1 MARSRSFM
9 TIVGALAALVLLWS
23 PQAQA
28 LPFNIGDIF
37 AAVNNGNVQHYNS
50 AGTLLETLNTGQGGF
65 TTGMAFDASQ
75 NLHVTNFSA
84 NSLSTFNNQGVLQP
98 GTCCA
103 GSGLPESVTINN
115 AGNRIVTY
123 VNGGIRVWNAAG
135 VQQGATILPSTR
147 ADFGDLAADQTTFI
161 FGQEGNRILTV
172 NLNTGV
178 AGPDFSN
185 AVGEAFAMR
194 ILADGRVLV
203 ADGDNVKLLDSNGA
217 VVGTYDVT
225 GENSWFA
232 LNLNPGGT
240 SFWSGNFNTGN
251 LYEFDI
257 ATGTHLGDFTQTI
270 DTGVGSGSLFGV
282 AIFGERT
289 QGCTTCD
296 GDGGDGGDGDGDGS
310 TGVPEPATV
319 ILLGAGLVGLACR
332 KYLRK
337 A

>member
-9 TIVGALAALVLLWS
+9 TVVGALAALVLLWS
-23 PQAQA
+23 PPAQA
-28 LPFNIGDIF
+28 LPFQLGDIF
-37 AAVNNGNVQHYNS
+37 AAVNNGDVQHYNA

-84 NSLSTFNNQGVLQP
+84 NSLSTFNNQGVLQA

-103 GSGLPESVTINN
+103 GSGSPESVTINN
-115 AGNRIVTY
+115 AGDRIVTY
-123 VNGGIRVWNAAG
+123 VGGGIRIWNSAG
-135 VQQGATILPSTR
+135 VQQGPTILDTTR
-147 ADFGDLAADQTTFI
+147 ADFGDLGSDQTTFI
-161 FGQEGNRILTV
+161 FGQEGTRILTV
-172 NLNTGV
+172 DLNTGV

-185 AVGEAFAMR
+185 AVVNAFAMR

-203 ADGDNVKLLDSNGA
+203 ADEVNVKLLDSNGA
-217 VVGTYDVT
+217 VIGTYDVA
-225 GENSWFA
+225 GEDSWFA
-232 LNLNPGGT
+232 LNLNPLGT
-240 SFWSGNFNTGN
+240 SFWSGNFDTGN

-257 ATGTHLGDFTQTI
+257 ETGTHVGDFTQTI
-270 DTGVGSGSLFGV
+270 NTGVGSGSLFGV

-296 GDGGDGGDGDGDGS
+296 GDGGDGGDGS
-310 TGVPEPATV
+310 TGVPGPATV
-319 ILLGAGLVGLACR
+319 ILLGAGLIGLACR
-332 KYLRK
+332 KYLHK

>member
-1 MARSRSFM
+1 MVRSRSVM

-37 AAVNNGNVQHYNS
+37 AAVNNGNVQHYNA
-50 AGTLLETLNTGQGGF
+50 AGNLLETLNTGQGGF

-75 NLHVTNFSA
+75 NLHVTNFSV
-84 NSLSTFNNQGVLQP
+84 NSISTFNNQGVLQA

-103 GSGLPESVTINN
+103 GSSLPESITINN

-123 VNGGIRVWNAAG
+123 VGGGIRVWNAAG

-147 ADFGDLAADQTTFI
+147 ADFGDLRADQTTFI

-172 NLNTGV
+172 DLNTGV
-178 AGPDFSN
+178 AGADFSN
-185 AVGEAFAMR
+185 SVINAFGMR
-194 ILADGRVLV
+194 VLADGRVLV
-203 ADGDNVKLLDSNGA
+203 ADRDNVKLLDSNGA

-240 SFWSGNFNTGN
+240 SFWSGNFGSGIM
-251 LYEFDI
+251 YEFDI
-257 ATGTHLGDFTQTI
+257 ETGTHVDDFTQTI
-270 DTGVGSGSLFGV
+270 NTGAAGNSFFGL

-296 GDGGDGGDGDGDGS
+296 GDGGDGDGS

-332 KYLRK
+332 KYFRK

>member
-1 MARSRSFM
+1 MVRSRPVM
-9 TIVGALAALVLLWS
+9 TMVGALAALVLLWS
-23 PQAQA
+23 PAAQA
-28 LPFNIGDIF
+28 LPFNLGDIF
-37 AAVNNGNVQHYNS
+37 AAVNLGRVQHYDS
-50 AGTLLETLNTGQGGF
+50 AGNLLETLNTGVGGF

-103 GSGLPESVTINN
+103 GSGLPESVTMNN

-123 VNGGIRVWNAAG
+123 VSGGIRTWNSAG
-135 VQQGATILPSTR
+135 VQQGPTVLPGVR

-172 NLNTGV
+172 DLSTGV
-178 AGPDFSN
+178 AGADFSN
-185 AVGEAFAMR
+185 AVINAFAMR

-203 ADGDNVKLLDSNGA
+203 ADRDNVKLLDTDGN
-217 VVGTYDVT
+217 VIGTFDVA
-225 GENSWFA
+225 GEDSWFA

-240 SFWSGNFNTGN
+240 SFWSGNFNSGI

-257 ATGTHLGDFTQTI
+257 ETGTHVGDFTQTI
-270 DTGVGSGSLFGV
+270 NTGVGGGSLFGV

-296 GDGGDGGDGDGDGS
+296 GGEDGDGG

-319 ILLGAGLVGLACR
+319 LLLGAGLVGLACR
-332 KYLRK
+332 NYFRR

>member
-1 MARSRSFM
+1 MTQSRSS
-9 TIVGALAALVLLWS
+9 IVAFATLAALVLLWS
-23 PQAQA
+23 AQAQA

-37 AAVNNGNVQHYNS
+37 AAVNNGQVQHYNA
-50 AGTLLETLNTGQGGF
+50 AGTLLETLNTTQGGF

-84 NSLSTFNNQGVLQP
+84 NSISTFNNQGVLQP

-103 GSGLPESVTINN
+103 GSGTPESVTINN

-123 VNGGIRVWNAAG
+123 VAGGIRIWNSAG
-135 VQQGATILPSTR
+135 VQQGPIILPGVRS
-147 ADFGDLAADQTTFI
+147 DFGDLAADQQTFI

-172 NLNTGV
+172 NLSTGV

-185 AVGEAFAMR
+185 AVINAFAMR

-203 ADGDNVKLLDSNGA
+203 ADRDNVKLLDTNGN
-217 VVGTYDVT
+217 VIGTYDVT
-225 GENSWFA
+225 GENTWFA

-240 SFWSGNFNTGN
+240 SFWSGNFGSGIM
-251 LYEFDI
+251 YEFDI
-257 ATGTHLGDFTQTI
+257 ETGNHLGDFTQTI
-270 DTGVGSGSLFGV
+270 NTGVPGNSFFGL

-289 QGCTTCD
+289 QGCTICD
-296 GDGGDGGDGDGDGS
+296 TTDDGGDGTDDGG

-319 ILLGAGLVGLACR
+319 LLLGAGLVGLACR
-332 KYLRK
+332 KYFRR